1 MPFSPKSID
10 SKALHSGES
19 RRYAPP
25 ARPVSAAPVVSGII
39 PSIGYVYDDTAHLDS
54 ALGGDPDLYVYGR
67 YGNPTVAAFEDAVV
81 ELECHDMPD
90 QAAGHFALAT
100 GSGMAAIH
108 LAMSACGL
116 HSGATVAAAQDCYGA
131 TYSLVDSLWP
141 QYGVKGLFV
150 DATDLDAVERLL
162 AREAPVLLIVETIS
176 NPLLKVVD
184 VPRLAQLCRA
194 HNGRPIKM
202 TLPGPFTLSQVS
214 VDAHYGDEEAVVMAL
229 AEIVREEVRDL
240 FAAGADI
247 VQLDEPWMQARP
259 EKAKRLAVPAI
270 DHALRDAAGPTIVHL
285 CFGYAYAVKE
295 KPTGYS
301 FLPELDACAADQ
313 ISIEA
318 AQPKLDLSILETLPS
333 KQIMVG
339 VIYLAD
345 PAAETAE
352 TVAGRLRRALD
363 VLPPE
368 RIVAAPD
375 CGMKYLDPAVAR
387 AKLQALVDGAAIVR
401 RELGG

>member
-1 MPFSPKSID
+1 MT
-10 SKALHSGES
+10 ALPDLPLIPTTLTGSYVQPDWLVDREKLTG
-19 RRYAPP
+19 RPP
-25 ARPVSAAPVVSGII
+25 ARARG
-39 PSIGYVYDDTAHLDS
+39 DDIWRID
-54 ALGGDPDLYVYGR
+54 GDGL
-67 YGNPTVAAFEDAVV
+67 EDAQ
-81 ELECHDMPD
+81 D
-90 QAAGHFALAT
+90 AATLMAIREFERAGLDILTDGEIRRESYSNRFHTALDGIDVDNPAMVPGRSPGKMIPVPRIT
-100 GSGMAAIH
+100 G
-108 LAMSACGL
+108 
-116 HSGATVAAAQDCYGA
+116 
-131 TYSLVDSLWP
+131 P
-141 QYGVKGLFV
+141 
-150 DATDLDAVERLL
+150 L
-162 AREAPVLLIVETIS
+162 ARRHPVEARDTEFLRRHT
-176 NPLLKVVD
+176 
-184 VPRLAQLCRA
+184 A
-194 HNGRPIKM
+194 RPIKM

-229 AEIVREEVRDL
+229 AEIVRQEVADL

-285 CFGYAYAVKE
+285 CFGYAYAVKQ

-301 FLPELDACAADQ
+301 FLPELEACAADQ

-318 AQPKLDLSILETLPS
+318 AQPKLDLSILEALPS

-339 VIYLAD
+339 VIDLAD
-345 PAAETAE
+345 PEAESAE

-363 VLPPE
+363 VLPAE

-387 AKLQALVDGAAIVR
+387 GKLRALVDGAAIVR
-401 RELGG
+401 RELSG

>member
-1 MPFSPKSID
+1 MTALPDLPPIPTTLTGSYVQPDWLVDREKLTGRPPSRARGGDIWRIGGGGLEEAQDAATLMAIRTFEEAGLDILTDGEIRRESYSNRFHTALDGIDVDNPAMVPGRSPGRTIPVPRITGP
-10 SKALHSGES
+10 L
-19 RRYAPP
+19 RRRHPVEARD
-25 ARPVSAAPVVSGII
+25 AAFLRRHTSRPV
-39 PSIGYVYDDTAHLDS
+39 
-54 ALGGDPDLYVYGR
+54 
-67 YGNPTVAAFEDAVV
+67 
-81 ELECHDMPD
+81 
-90 QAAGHFALAT
+90 
-100 GSGMAAIH
+100 
-108 LAMSACGL
+108 
-116 HSGATVAAAQDCYGA
+116 
-131 TYSLVDSLWP
+131 
-141 QYGVKGLFV
+141 
-150 DATDLDAVERLL
+150 
-162 AREAPVLLIVETIS
+162 
-176 NPLLKVVD
+176 
-184 VPRLAQLCRA
+184 
-194 HNGRPIKM
+194 KM

-270 DHALRDAAGPTIVHL
+270 DHALRDAAGPTVVHL
-285 CFGYAYAVKE
+285 CFGYAYTVKQ
-295 KPTGYS
+295 KPAGYS

-318 AQPKLDLSILETLPS
+318 AQPKLDLSILEALPS

-339 VIYLAD
+339 VIDLAD
-345 PAAETAE
+345 PEAESAE

-363 VLPPE
+363 VLPAE

-375 CGMKYLDPAVAR
+375 CGMKYLDPAAAR
-387 AKLQALVDGAAIVR
+387 GKLQALVDGAAIVR

>member
-1 MPFSPKSID
+1 MTATLDLPLIPTTLTGSYVQPDWLVDREMLTGRPPSRARGDDIWRVGEDGLEEAQDAATLMAIRTFEEAGLDILTDGEIRRESYSNRFHTALDGIDIDNPAMVPGRSPGRTIPVPRIVGP
-10 SKALHSGES
+10 LS
-19 RRYAPP
+19 RRHPVE
-25 ARPVSAAPVVSGII
+25 AR
-39 PSIGYVYDDTAHLDS
+39 DTEFLRRHT
-54 ALGGDPDLYVYGR
+54 GR
-67 YGNPTVAAFEDAVV
+67 A
-81 ELECHDMPD
+81 
-90 QAAGHFALAT
+90 
-100 GSGMAAIH
+100 
-108 LAMSACGL
+108 
-116 HSGATVAAAQDCYGA
+116 
-131 TYSLVDSLWP
+131 
-141 QYGVKGLFV
+141 
-150 DATDLDAVERLL
+150 
-162 AREAPVLLIVETIS
+162 
-176 NPLLKVVD
+176 
-184 VPRLAQLCRA
+184 
-194 HNGRPIKM
+194 IKM

-214 VDAHYGDEEAVVMAL
+214 VDEYYGDEEAVALAL
-229 AEIVREEVRDL
+229 AEIVRQEVADL

-259 EKAKRLAVPAI
+259 EKARQFAVRAI
-270 DHALRDAAGPTIVHL
+270 DRALADAAGPTVVHL

-295 KPTGYS
+295 KPAGYS

-318 AQPKLDLSILETLPS
+318 AQPKLDLSIVEHLPS

-339 VIYLAD
+339 VIDLAD

-352 TVAGRLRRALD
+352 AVAGRLHRALD
-363 VLPPE
+363 VLPAG